1 MLPLLYNYTMA
12 KIDEVKEW
20 LNFLN
25 RLFTIGLVT
34 LLGIVGWL
42 FLNYKKVET
51 VLTISALIGAF
62 ALLVVLTILARK
74 IIANIRTLKDLE

>member
-1 MLPLLYNYTMA
+1 MCYNQHMA
-12 KIDEVKEW
+12 KIDEIKEW

-42 FLNYKKVET
+42 FMNYTT
-51 VLTISALIGAF
+51 VSNVLIGSALIGI
-62 ALLVVLTILARK
+62 LVLTVVLILLSRK
-74 IIANIRTLKDLE
+74 IISNIKMMKDLK

>member
-1 MLPLLYNYTMA
+1 MA

-34 LLGIVGWL
+34 LLGIIGWL
-42 FLNYKKVET
+42 FLNYET
-51 VLTISALIGAF
+51 ASIVLTISALIGLF
-62 ALLVVLTILARK
+62 VLLIILILLAKK
-74 IIANIRTLKDLE
+74 IITNIKMLKDLK

>member
-1 MLPLLYNYTMA
+1 MA

-42 FLNYKKVET
+42 FLNY
-51 VLTISALIGAF
+51 ISASKVLVITSLIGVF
-62 ALLVVLTILARK
+62 VLVIILLLLSKK
-74 IIANIRTLKDLE
+74 IISNIKMLKDLK

>member
-1 MLPLLYNYTMA
+1 MA

-25 RLFTIGLVT
+25 RLFSIGLVT

-42 FLNYKKVET
+42 FLNYKTTSIILVA
-51 VLTISALIGAF
+51 SALIGVF
-62 ALLVVLTILARK
+62 VLLIILLMLSKK
-74 IIANIRTLKDLE
+74 IITNIKMLKDLE

>member
-1 MLPLLYNYTMA
+1 MA

-42 FLNYKKVET
+42 FLHY
-51 VLTISALIGAF
+51 ISASRVLVFASLIGVIILVII
-62 ALLVVLTILARK
+62 LLLLSKK
-74 IIANIRTLKDLE
+74 IISNIKMLKDLK

>member
-1 MLPLLYNYTMA
+1 MA

-25 RLFTIGLVT
+25 RLFSIGLVT

-42 FLNYKKVET
+42 FLNYKTTSIILVA
-51 VLTISALIGAF
+51 SALIGVF
-62 ALLVVLTILARK
+62 VLLIILLMLSKK
-74 IIANIRTLKDLE
+74 IIINIKMLKDLE

>member
-1 MLPLLYNYTMA
+1 MA

-34 LLGIVGWL
+34 LLGIIGWL
-42 FLNYKKVET
+42 FLHYMSASKI
-51 VLTISALIGAF
+51 LIISSLIGVF
-62 ALLVVLTILARK
+62 VLLIVLVLLSKK
-74 IIANIRTLKDLE
+74 IISNIKMLKDLK

>member
-1 MLPLLYNYTMA
+1 MA

-25 RLFTIGLVT
+25 RLFSIGLVT

-42 FLNYKKVET
+42 FLNYKT
-51 VLTISALIGAF
+51 TSIMLIISALTGAF
-62 ALLVVLTILARK
+62 VLLIILLMLSKK
-74 IIANIRTLKDLE
+74 IMANIKMLKDLE